1 VTVAVQTHGF
11 AQLLKLK
18 VVEFNDHTLAAQPD
32 CEICRPITML
42 GVATVV
48 MTLAIV
54 QEGKP
59 REDRWVD
66 VERRRERAAVMPD
79 ASPVGQPMNALVEV
93 QPKLRANDG

>member
-18 VVEFNDHTLAAQPD
+18 VIEFNDHTLAAQPD

-42 GVATVV
+42 RVTAVV

-59 REDRWVD
+59 R
-66 VERRRERAAVMPD
+66 
-79 ASPVGQPMNALVEV
+79 
-93 QPKLRANDG
+93 